1 MSFYRHHALYH
12 AFFAPSGEIR
22 GSVDAMVGKH
32 LGKRPRRVLDPA
44 CGPSTWLEHW
54 ADRGAGVTGIE
65 LDADVAA
72 AGYARLAARRA
83 GGREAQVLAG
93 DMRSPPEGVRGP
105 FELIINLDN
114 SIGHLGG
121 LDDVERHLA
130 AMRSLVAD
138 GGLYLLGLAVR
149 ERGDSIEPATVY
161 ERGPQPI
168 DGGGFAAVRSET
180 LGLQKPE
187 RKGDLA
193 CERIRHLVITASVPG
208 LAPLF
213 LEQYDLLTFPFL
225 TLKDLF
231 ARTGW
236 TVADCRDATDE
247 ELPRARFAAGCG
259 DVLLGLTPVRTAGR
273 SRSPRAATRSSPR
286 RRTRG

>member
-1 MSFYRHHALYH
+1 MSFYRHHALYR
-12 AFFAPSGEIR
+12 AFFAPSDEIR
-22 GSVDAMVGKH
+22 ASIDAMVAAN
-32 LGKRPRRVLDPA
+32 LGRKPRRVLDPA

-54 ADRGAGVTGIE
+54 AGRGAGVVGIE
-65 LDADVAA
+65 LDRDVAA
-72 AGYARLAARRA
+72 AGDARLAPRREA
-83 GGREAQVLAG
+83 GREASVLAG

-105 FELIINLDN
+105 FPLIMNLDN
-114 SIGHLGG
+114 SVGHLGG
-121 LDDVERHLA
+121 VDDVALHLA

-138 GGLYLLGLAVR
+138 DGLYLLGLAVR
-149 ERGDSIEPATVY
+149 ERGDSIDAATVY
-161 ERGPQPI
+161 ERGPLPI

-193 CERIRHLVITASVPG
+193 CERIRHLVLTSNVPG

-225 TLKDLF
+225 TLKGILE
-231 ARTGW
+231 RTGW

-247 ELPRARFAAGCG
+247 DLPRTRFAAGCG
-259 DVLLGLTPVRTAGR
+259 DVLLGLKPAGRTGR
-273 SRSPRAATRSSPR
+273 SRSPRAASRSAPAR
-286 RRTRG
+286 RRKA

>member
-22 GSVDAMVGKH
+22 GSIDAMVAKR
-32 LGKRPRRVLDPA
+32 LGRKPRRVLDPA

-65 LDADVAA
+65 LDAAVAA
-72 AGYARLAARRA
+72 AGQARLAPRRDA
-83 GGREAQVLAG
+83 GREANVHAG
-93 DMRSPPEGVRGP
+93 DMRAPPEGVRGP

-121 LDDVERHLA
+121 VEDVAMHLA
-130 AMRSLVAD
+130 AMRSLVAE

-149 ERGDSIEPATVY
+149 ERGDTIEAATVY

-208 LAPLF
+208 LAPVF

-225 TLKDLF
+225 ILKGLLD
-231 ARTGW
+231 RTGW
-236 TVADCRDATDE
+236 KVVDCRDATDE
-247 ELPRARFAAGCG
+247 ELPRVTFGAGCG
-259 DVLLGLTPVRTAGR
+259 DVLLGLSPARPTGSSRGPRGA
-273 SRSPRAATRSSPR
+273 SRSGPR
-286 RRTRG
+286 RRTRA

>member
-22 GSVDAMVGKH
+22 GSIDAMVAKH
-32 LGKRPRRVLDPA
+32 LGGKPKRVLDPA

-54 ADRGAGVTGIE
+54 ADRGVGVTGIE
-65 LDADVAA
+65 LDAAVAA
-72 AGYARLAARRA
+72 AGDARLAPRRT
-83 GGREAQVLAG
+83 GRREARVVAG
-93 DMRSPPEGVRGP
+93 DMRSPPAEVRGP
-105 FELIINLDN
+105 FDLLINLDN

-121 LDDVERHLA
+121 PADVERHLA
-130 AMRSLVAD
+130 AMRGLVAD
-138 GGLYLLGLAVR
+138 DGLYLLGLAVR
-149 ERGDSIEPATVY
+149 ERGDSIEAATVY
-161 ERGPQPI
+161 ERGPLPI
-168 DGGGFAAVRSET
+168 EGGGFAAVRSET
-180 LGLQKPE
+180 LGLQAPE

-193 CERIRHLVITASVPG
+193 CERIRHLVLTANVPG

-225 TLKDLF
+225 TLKDLL

-247 ELPRARFAAGCG
+247 ELPKARFGAGCG
-259 DVLLGLTPVRTAGR
+259 DVLLGLRPAPGR
-273 SRSPRAATRSSPR
+273 SRGRQAGTRSGPR
-286 RRTRG
+286 RRTKA

>member
-193 CERIRHLVITASVPG
+193 CERIRHLVLTASVPG

-213 LEQYDLLTFPFL
+213 LEQYDLLTFPYL
-225 TLKDLF
+225 TLKDAV

-247 ELPRARFAAGCG
+247 ELPKRRFGPGCG
-259 DVLLGLTPVRTAGR
+259 DVLLGLRPAKAAASSRGR
-273 SRSPRAATRSSPR
+273 PAARRSGPAR
-286 RRTRG
+286 RRKA